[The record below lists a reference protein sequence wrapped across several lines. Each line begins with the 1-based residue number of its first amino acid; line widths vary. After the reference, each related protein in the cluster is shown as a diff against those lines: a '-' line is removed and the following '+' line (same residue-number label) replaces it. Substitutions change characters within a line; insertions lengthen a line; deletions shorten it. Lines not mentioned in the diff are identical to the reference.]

1 MTLLRWLTFLFGSLA
16 VTLTFLPFWIYLFIS
31 SDASIFSAVAFPHWE
46 VLIMLVSQ
54 FSLAFDQTQN
64 GMCPLSLHGL

>member
-1 MTLLRWLTFLFGSLA
+1 MANF
-16 VTLTFLPFWIYLFIS
+16 PFWIPDCYSHIPAFLDLFIY
-31 SDASIFSAVAFPHWE
+31 SDGSIFSAVAFPHWE

-54 FSLAFDQTQN
+54 FSLAFHQTQN